1 MNCSMARRIL
11 ILLWGAGAG
20 LYPLFSF
27 ALGLGDLQVE
37 SRLNQPLRAR
47 IQVSDVSDDEWR
59 VLRAHLTSQIN
70 QADGLARPGL
80 LESVTFKTVED
91 GNHRRFIEVNSTEV
105 FTEPLFDLSIDVT
118 GASLDVTRSYT
129 VFLDPP
135 GPNDDLP
142 GARGPALASQA
153 AVPAQAASNTT
164 AQGNGSSAPRTEPSL
179 VVHSGRKKAPNVP
192 PINAS
197 AESYTVTKA
206 DTLEKIARRF
216 GGTTAGQRNQFMD
229 WVFQHNRTAFYGDMN
244 RLRAGVRLALPEN
257 VVVANATGL
266 SGAAG
271 SDSPIAQ
278 VQLEGELTGLQQELT
293 GLQKMLAQQDAQIAS
308 LKQQIATREEQQRV
322 AQASRTSAAELAE
335 ATESKPAS
343 RSGARVSDDQVS
355 DEQPDATKSTA
366 ALAYADGGE
375 AMPPEEPTSANHSV
389 EQSSAAQS
397 DPAQIN
403 PAQARSQPPMVESR
417 TDTTSSSD
425 QNSADTGASRQ
436 GLTGL
441 WARYHLKTSVYF
453 WVPGIGVLAALVVW
467 LVFYIRRRMEEA
479 NPRVH
484 LRYEIGPTFERSPEA
499 AEARVGLSETLP
511 MVRPTG
517 SSGAAAKLSA
527 ALKRPESE
535 DTAETEVGHEELP
548 QEPLSALDTWRTQT
562 ALLEQDILSETDVLP
577 FVLDTQNQLK
587 ALDEELLSPAELTAE
602 SRKVVTG
609 ASTEDLPEMS
619 VTAPTERLP
628 RMVAEEMAERGA
640 KGNAARSPAATVVEN
655 TGDLAAERSANNKE
669 IVKALESSLD
679 YQPDRVDIQLKLLEI
694 YHHEAL
700 DNRENFHSMLRKL
713 SDLENLSPA
722 QRLHVEMLQRT
733 LHDEEEA

>member
-1 MNCSMARRIL
+1 MNCSMARRLL

-47 IQVSDVSDDEWR
+47 IQVSDVSDDEWH

-153 AVPAQAASNTT
+153 AVPAQAAVNTT
-164 AQGNGSSAPRTEPSL
+164 AQRNGSSAPRTEPSL
-179 VVHSGRKKAPNVP
+179 VVHSGHKKAPNVP

-216 GGTTAGQRNQFMD
+216 GGTTPGQRNQFMD
-229 WVFQHNRTAFYGDMN
+229 WVFQHNPTAFYGDMN

-257 VVVANATGL
+257 AVVANTTGL
-266 SGAAG
+266 SGGAAG
-271 SDSPIAQ
+271 SDSPTAK
-278 VQLEGELTGLQQELT
+278 VQLDGELTSLQQELT
-293 GLQKMLAQQDAQIAS
+293 GLQKMIAQQDAQIAS

-322 AQASRTSAAELAE
+322 AQASRTSAADSAE
-335 ATESKPAS
+335 ASEPKPAS
-343 RSGARVSDDQVS
+343 RSGARGSDDQVS

-366 ALAYADGGE
+366 ALAYADGAG
-375 AMPPEEPTSANHSV
+375 AMPPEEPTSADHSV

-403 PAQARSQPPMVESR
+403 PSQARSQPPVVESR
-417 TDTTSSSD
+417 TSP
-425 QNSADTGASRQ
+425 Q
-436 GLTGL
+436 GLTEL
-441 WARYHLKTSVYF
+441 WTRYHLKTSVYF
-453 WVPGIGVLAALVVW
+453 WVAGIGVLAALVVW

-484 LRYEIGPTFERSPEA
+484 LRYEIGPSFERSPEA
-499 AEARVGLSETLP
+499 AEARAGLSETLP

-527 ALKRPESE
+527 ALKRPEPE